1 MIKYTIKRLLQSVV
15 TLFIV
20 ITLVFIILRF
30 MPVEGYFD
38 PMEFDKLT
46 ESQIQARLDDMG
58 LNDPVPVQLINFYK
72 NLFKGDLGVSMVFRK
87 GVSISEIICP
97 KIPYSASFG
106 LASVILALLIGV
118 PMGMIMA
125 TMKGKLADNIGN
137 AYVVFMNSVPAA
149 VYYIFIQIFI
159 TDLLNLPMLF
169 DIDNPISYILPA
181 VSMSLSGIASYA
193 MWTRRYMVDQLN
205 QDYIKLA
212 RAKGLKKS
220 QIMSGHVI
228 RNAFVPMAQYLP
240 SAILFT
246 ISGSIYAE
254 SLYSIPGMGGL
265 LIAAIQRQDN
275 NLVQALVLIFSSVGI
290 LGLFLGDVLMAVFD
304 PRIKLNR
311 EGGAR

>member
-1 MIKYTIKRLLQSVV
+1 MIKYTIKRLLQSLV

-46 ESQIQARLDDMG
+46 EEQIQVRLDDMG
-58 LNDPVPVQLINFYK
+58 LNDPIVVQLFNFYK
-72 NLFKGDLGVSMVFRK
+72 KLAKGDLGVSMVFRK
-87 GVSISEIICP
+87 NVEITEIIGP
-97 KIPYSASFG
+97 KVPYSVCFG
-106 LASVILALLIGV
+106 LAAVLLSLIVGI

-125 TMKGKLADNIGN
+125 STKGKLGDKLGTG
-137 AYVVFMNSVPAA
+137 YVVFMNSVPAA
-149 VYYIFIQIFI
+149 VYYIFIQVFI
-159 TDLLNLPMLF
+159 TDLFHLPMLF
-169 DIDNPISYILPA
+169 NRDNPASWILPA
-181 VSMSLSGIASYA
+181 ISMSLAGTASYA

-212 RAKGLKKS
+212 RAKGLKRS
-220 QIMSGHVI
+220 EIMKGHVI

-275 NLVQALVLIFSSVGI
+275 NLVQALVLIFSSIGI
-290 LGLFLGDVLMAVFD
+290 LGLFLGDVMMAVCD
-304 PRIKLNR
+304 PRIKLNKS
-311 EGGAR
+311 GGAR